1 MFDLIIIG
9 GSAAATAAGVY
20 AARRGLNFKIITK
33 EFGGEVATSG
43 IIENWPGIAHT
54 DGLQLTEQFK
64 AHLAANHAVPE
75 EGIEV
80 RSIIRQT
87 DGLFCISVNTDGP
100 TMATDKMEGID
111 TESAPKCDYDA
122 KAVII
127 ATGVHPKKLGVP
139 GEDQFRNKGVT
150 YCTTCDGPLFTG
162 KTTTVIGGG
171 NSALESALML
181 ADIASQVY
189 VINKNAQFKGEK
201 VLLDKLTTKQNVK
214 IIYQAKTTEIKG
226 EQPARTTDGV
236 QPARQGHSGGSGGLV
251 TGIVYTDVAGA
262 NHELKTD
269 GVFIHVGMVPNSG
282 LVPAEVLKDKFGQII
297 VDGHC
302 ATNVPGLF
310 AAGDVT
316 NVPFKQIVIAA
327 GQGCIATLSAV
338 EYLNRK

>member
-1 MFDLIIIG
+1 MFDLVIIG

-20 AARRGLNFKIITK
+20 AARRGLNFKIIAK

-43 IIENWPGIAHT
+43 IIENWPGIVHT

-64 AHLAANHAVPE
+64 AHLLANHTTPE
-75 EGIEV
+75 EGVEV

-87 DGLFCISVNTDGP
+87 EGLFCVSVNKDGP
-100 TMATDKMEGID
+100 TMASDKIEGAD
-111 TESAPKCDYDA
+111 TETALKCDYNA
-122 KAVII
+122 KAII
-127 ATGVHPKKLGVP
+127 VATGVHPKQLNVP
-139 GEDQFRNKGVT
+139 GEEIFRNKGVT

-162 KTTTVIGGG
+162 KITTVIGGG

-189 VINKNAQFKGEK
+189 VLNKNAQFKGEQI
-201 VLLDKLTTKQNVK
+201 LIDKLATKQNVK

-226 EQPARTTDGV
+226 EQ
-236 QPARQGHSGGSGGLV
+236 LV
-251 TGIVYTDVAGA
+251 IGIMYTDSVGA
-262 NHELKTD
+262 SQELKTD
-269 GVFIHVGMVPNSG
+269 GVFIHIGMVPNSG
-282 LVPAEVLKDKFGQII
+282 LVPTEVVKDKFGQII
-297 VDGHC
+297 VDDHC

>member
-1 MFDLIIIG
+1 MTYDLIVIG
-9 GSAAATAAGVY
+9 GSAAATSAGVY

-43 IIENWPGIAHT
+43 IIENWPGVVST
-54 DGLQLTEQFK
+54 DGLALTDQFK
-64 AHLAANHAVPE
+64 AHLLANHTTPE

-87 DGLFCISVNTDGP
+87 DGLFCISVNSDGP
-100 TMATDKMEGID
+100 TMAGDKMEGID

-127 ATGVHPKKLGVP
+127 VTGVHPKELGVP
-139 GEDQFRNKGVT
+139 GEREFRNKGVT
-150 YCTTCDGPLFTG
+150 YCTTCDGPLFTD
-162 KTTTVIGGG
+162 KITTVIGGG
-171 NSALESALML
+171 NSALESGLML

-189 VINKNAQFKGEK
+189 VINKNAQFKGEQ
-201 VLLDKLTTKQNVK
+201 VLIDKLTAKKNVK
-214 IIYQAKTTEIKG
+214 IIYQAKTTGIKG
-226 EQPARTTDGV
+226 EQ
-236 QPARQGHSGGSGGLV
+236 LV
-251 TGIVYTDVAGA
+251 TAVTYIDTSGIEQ
-262 NHELKTD
+262 ELKTD
-269 GVFIHVGMVPNSG
+269 GIFIHVGMVPNSG
-282 LVPAEVLKDKFGQII
+282 LVPEDVLKDKFGQIV
-297 VDGHC
+297 VDARC

-327 GQGCIATLSAV
+327 GQGCIAVLAAV